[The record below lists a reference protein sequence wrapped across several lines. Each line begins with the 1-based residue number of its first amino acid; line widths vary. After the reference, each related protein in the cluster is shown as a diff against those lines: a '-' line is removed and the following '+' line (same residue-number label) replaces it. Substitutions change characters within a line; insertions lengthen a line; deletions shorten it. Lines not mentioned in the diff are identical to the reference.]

1 MKLNKNHI
9 IVLVAVLSLTSCKV
23 VDAYQ
28 KPTAKTENIYRTD
41 RTAEDSTSI
50 ANLSWKELF
59 TDAQL
64 QNLIQEG
71 LNNNTDIKNAILKIS
86 ESQASLTQAK
96 LGYYPTLDGSFKV
109 THSKQSAKSLNLG
122 GLSNQINLK
131 TTTYQLGLSA
141 SWEADIW
148 GKIGSLKRKALAN
161 YLESEAAQRAVQTQL
176 ISSIATYY
184 YQLLSL
190 DKQLEITEETIEN
203 RTKDVETMRALK
215 ESAVVTGAAVV
226 QSQANKFSAEVSV
239 PDLKK
244 QIRETENALS
254 VLLGRTPGKIERGSL
269 DDQTSVGSISTGV
282 SSDLLKRRPDI
293 QQAELQFRSA
303 FEDVNVAKTNFYPSL
318 TLTAEG
324 GFASLKLKDF
334 FNQSVFYNLI
344 GGLTQPIFSQGKNK
358 ASLAIAKAQKE
369 AAYNTYQQTILN
381 AGQEV
386 SDALFSYENALEK
399 QKIRTEQLVY
409 LNKSVEF
416 TKELLRFTSNT
427 NYTDVLTSE
436 QSLLAARLNG
446 ISDKLQELQ
455 AIVDLYIALG
465 GGLY

>member
-9 IVLVAVLSLTSCKV
+9 ILLAAVISLTSCKV
-23 VDAYQ
+23 VDVYQ
-28 KPTAKTENIYRTD
+28 EPAANTENIYRKDQSETD
-41 RTAEDSTSI
+41 RTSI
-50 ANLSWKELF
+50 ASLSWKELF
-59 TDAQL
+59 TDSQL

-86 ESQASLTQAK
+86 ESQASLKQAK
-96 LGYYPTLDGSFKV
+96 LGYYPTLDGTLQV
-109 THSKQSAKSLNLG
+109 TRAKQSAQSLNMG
-122 GLSNQINLK
+122 GLTNQINLK
-131 TTTYQLGLSA
+131 TTTFQLGLSA

-148 GKIGSLKRKALAN
+148 GKIGSLKRQALAN

-190 DKQLEITEETIEN
+190 DKQLEITEETIQN
-203 RTKDVETMRALK
+203 RTKDVETMKALK

-226 QSQANKFSAEVSV
+226 QSQANKFSAEVSI

-244 QIRETENALS
+244 QVRETENALS
-254 VLLGRTPGKIERGSL
+254 VLLGRAPGKIERSSL
-269 DDQTSVGSISTGV
+269 DNQASENIIGTGV

-303 FEDVNVAKTNFYPSL
+303 FEDVNVAKANFYPSL

-324 GFASLKLKDF
+324 GFSSLKLKDF
-334 FNQSVFYNLI
+334 FNQSIFYNLI
-344 GGLTQPIFSQGKNK
+344 GGLAQPIFSQGKNK
-358 ASLAIAKAQKE
+358 ASLTIAKAQKE

-399 QKIRTEQLVY
+399 QKIRKEQLLY
-409 LNKSVEF
+409 LNKSVDF
-416 TKELLRFTSNT
+416 TKELLRFTSDT

-436 QSLLAARLNG
+436 QSLLTARLSG
-446 ISDKLQELQ
+446 IDDKLQELQ
-455 AIVDLYIALG
+455 AVVDLYIALG
-465 GGLY
+465 GGIH

>member
-9 IVLVAVLSLTSCKV
+9 IALVAALSLTSCKV
-23 VDAYQ
+23 ADAYQ
-28 KPTAKTENIYRTD
+28 EPAAKTENIYRTD
-41 RTAEDSTSI
+41 RPAEDSTSI
-50 ANLSWKELF
+50 ASLSWKELF
-59 TDAQL
+59 TDSHL

-86 ESQASLTQAK
+86 ESQASLKQAK
-96 LGYYPTLDGSFKV
+96 LGYYPTLDGTLKV

-131 TTTYQLGLSA
+131 TTTFQLGLSA
-141 SWEADIW
+141 SWEADVW

-203 RTKDVETMRALK
+203 RTKDVETMKALK

-226 QSQANKFSAEVSV
+226 QSEANKFSAEVSV

-269 DDQTSVGSISTGV
+269 DDQTSVASIGTGV
-282 SSDLLKRRPDI
+282 SSELLKRRPDI

-303 FEDVNVAKTNFYPSL
+303 FEDVNVAKANFYPSL

-334 FNQSVFYNLI
+334 FNQSIFYNLI
-344 GGLTQPIFSQGKNK
+344 GGLAQPIFSQGKNK

-436 QSLLAARLNG
+436 QSLLTARLNG
-446 ISDKLQELQ
+446 IGDKLQELQ
-455 AIVDLYIALG
+455 AVVDLYIALG

>member
-23 VDAYQ
+23 TDAYQ
-28 KPTAKTENIYRTD
+28 EPAARTENIYRTD
-41 RTAEDSTSI
+41 QPAEDSASI
-50 ANLSWKELF
+50 ANLSWKKFF
-59 TDAQL
+59 TDSQL
-64 QNLIQEG
+64 QHLIQEG

-109 THSKQSAKSLNLG
+109 TRAKQSAKSLNLG
-122 GLSNQINLK
+122 GFSNQINLK

-203 RTKDVETMRALK
+203 RRKDVETMKALK

-244 QIRETENALS
+244 QIRETENVLS
-254 VLLGRTPGKIERGSL
+254 VLLGRAPGAIERGSL
-269 DDQTSVGSISTGV
+269 DNQTSVSSISTGV
-282 SSDLLKRRPDI
+282 SSELLRRRPDI

-303 FEDVNVAKTNFYPSL
+303 FEDVNVAKANFYPSL

-334 FNQSVFYNLI
+334 FNQSIFYNLI

-399 QKIRTEQLVY
+399 QKIRAEQLIY

-436 QSLLAARLNG
+436 QSLLAARLNDVN
-446 ISDKLQELQ
+446 DKLQELQ
-455 AIVDLYIALG
+455 AVVSLYGALG
-465 GGLY
+465 GGAE

>member
-1 MKLNKNHI
+1 MKLNKKHI
-9 IVLVAVLSLTSCKV
+9 IVLFVVLSLTSCKV
-23 VDAYQ
+23 TDAYQ
-28 KPTAKTENIYRTD
+28 EPAAKTENIYRTD
-41 RTAEDSTSI
+41 QPAEDSTSI
-50 ANLSWKELF
+50 ASLSWKELF
-59 TDAQL
+59 TDSHL

-96 LGYYPTLDGSFKV
+96 LGYYPTLDGSFQA
-109 THSKQSAKSLNLG
+109 THSKQSARSLNLG

-141 SWEADIW
+141 SWEANIW
-148 GKIGSLKRKALAN
+148 GKIGSLKRKALAD
-161 YLESEAAQRAVQTQL
+161 YLESEAAKRAVQTQL

-203 RTKDVETMRALK
+203 RTKDVETMKALK

-269 DDQTSVGSISTGV
+269 DDQTSVASIGTGV
-282 SSDLLKRRPDI
+282 SSELLKRRPDI

-303 FEDVNVAKTNFYPSL
+303 FEDVNVAKANFYPSL

-334 FNQSVFYNLI
+334 FNQSIFYNLI
-344 GGLTQPIFSQGKNK
+344 GGLAQPIFSQGKNK

-399 QKIRTEQLVY
+399 QKIRSEQLVY

-436 QSLLAARLNG
+436 QSLLTARLNG
-446 ISDKLQELQ
+446 INDKLQELQ
-455 AIVDLYIALG
+455 AVVDLYNALG
-465 GGLY
+465 GGAE